1 MKLYYKQRQLKQK
14 GFGLAETLVAVAI
27 LGTAVVAFVA
37 ALSTGIIGTG
47 EHEQEVTAQQLVQNQ
62 LESIK
67 SQAFL
72 VSGAYTKV
80 SVPSGYTLNVVSA
93 AVPGGDTNIQ
103 KIVVTVLRDGT
114 NILQVSGYKVNR

>member
-1 MKLYYKQRQLKQK
+1 MKLNITQRLTKQK

-27 LGTAVVAFVA
+27 LGTAVVAFIA

-47 EHEQEVTAQQLVQNQ
+47 EYEQEVTAQQLVQNQ

-72 VSGAYTKV
+72 ASGAYTKV
-80 SVPSGYTLNVVSA
+80 SVPSGYTLNVASA
-93 AVPGGDTNIQ
+93 AVPGGDVNIQ
-103 KIVVTVLRDGT
+103 KITVTVLRSGT